1 MRIAVWRYNRRMQV
15 KVEIPDQFASFL
27 VPPGSDAGRRL
38 LEDSVAAAYRERRL
52 TVEQVAVSGRNTQYT
67 KDEFGLVFT
76 RGTGPDREQRVTRY
90 SPLGAKS
97 RELSLGQLSDREL
110 ADLLAHS
117 QPAWTAPELGY
128 RR

>member
-1 MRIAVWRYNRRMQV
+1 MPRRIIEVDGEQW
-15 KVEIPDQFASFL
+15 
-27 VPPGSDAGRRL
+27 
-38 LEDSVAAAYRERRL
+38 
-52 TVEQVAVSGRNTQYT
+52 QVAVSGRITQYT

-76 RGTGPDREQRVTRY
+76 RGTGPDRQQRVVRY

-97 RELSLGQLSDREL
+97 RELSLARMSEKEL
-110 ADLLAHS
+110 VDLLAVS

>member
-1 MRIAVWRYNRRMQV
+1 MPRRIIEVDGEQW
-15 KVEIPDQFASFL
+15 
-27 VPPGSDAGRRL
+27 
-38 LEDSVAAAYRERRL
+38 
-52 TVEQVAVSGRNTQYT
+52 QVAVSGRTTQYN

-76 RGTGPDREQRVTRY
+76 RGTGENRERRVVRY

-97 RELSLGQLSDREL
+97 RELSLARMSDREL
-110 ADLLAHS
+110 AELLAVS

>member
-1 MRIAVWRYNRRMQV
+1 MPRRIIDVDGARW
-15 KVEIPDQFASFL
+15 E
-27 VPPGSDAGRRL
+27 
-38 LEDSVAAAYRERRL
+38 
-52 TVEQVAVSGRNTQYT
+52 VAVSGRSTQYT

-76 RGTGPDREQRVTRY
+76 RGTGPERERRVVRY

-97 RELSLGQLSDREL
+97 RELSLGELSDKEL